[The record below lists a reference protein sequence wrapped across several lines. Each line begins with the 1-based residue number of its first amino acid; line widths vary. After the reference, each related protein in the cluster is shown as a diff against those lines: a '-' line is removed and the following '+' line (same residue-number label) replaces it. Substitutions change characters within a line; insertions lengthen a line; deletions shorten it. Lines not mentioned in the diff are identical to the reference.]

1 MKGRSARRIS
11 LLALTALLGLA
22 VVVGGS
28 ASASDTG
35 QAIAEAAK
43 KKKCKKKKGQTAE
56 AAKKKKCKKKKKPP
70 APAPPATTRATLT
83 WSPSSV
89 DLDLLVWDTS
99 GVKSPSPGISNTSHS
114 GEVAGGPEV
123 FRDLLS
129 PSSRQFAYGICA
141 DSVPTPT
148 TSWTLTVLSAGGNT
162 QTSSNVTLGAQFDSD
177 GDNYRITYS
186 NPSSFN
192 PGSGST
198 GGWCSA

>member
-1 MKGRSARRIS
+1 MKGRSARRVS

-28 ASASDTG
+28 ATASDAG
-35 QAIAEAAK
+35 QAVADVAKKKCKKKKGRSAEAAK
-43 KKKCKKKKGQTAE
+43 KKKCKKKKAT
-56 AAKKKKCKKKKKPP
+56 PP
-70 APAPPATTRATLT
+70 GPATTRATLT

-162 QTSSNVTLGAQFDSD
+162 LTSSNVTEGAQFDSD

-192 PGSGST
+192 PGPGST
-198 GGWCSA
+198 GGWCS